1 MHEEWLARWREGRIG
16 FHEGRPNALLER
28 HRAHLSG
35 ARRVLVPLCGK
46 SEDLAF
52 LAAHGHEVIG
62 AELAE
67 QAVSAFFAAHALTP
81 TITPIGPLVAYRA
94 SVITI
99 FVGDI
104 FAITPA
110 VCGPLDALYDR
121 GAIVALPDDVRPRY
135 AAHLRTLLSPTARGL
150 VIGVEYDQSLMVG
163 PPFSV
168 TERELRT
175 LYPDAA
181 IQMLEE
187 QPLSGTG
194 KCTQSGVPA
203 TERCYFVGLDGAP
216 SAVVPA

>member
-16 FHEGRPNALLER
+16 FHEGRPNALLE
-28 HRAHLSG
+28 HHHAHLAG

-67 QAVSAFFAAHALTP
+67 QAVAAFFAEHALTP

-104 FAITPA
+104 FAVTPDI
-110 VCGPLDALYDR
+110 CGPIDGFYDR
-121 GAIVALPDDVRPRY
+121 GAVVALPDDVRPRY
-135 AAHLRTLLSPTARGL
+135 AAHLHRLLSPAARGI
-150 VIGVEYDQSLMVG
+150 VIAVEYDQALMTG

-168 TERELRT
+168 PDRELRT
-175 LYPDAA
+175 LYPGAA
-181 IQMLEE
+181 VDLLAE
-187 QPLSGTG
+187 QPLGGTG
-194 KCTQSGVPA
+194 RCSQAGVPA
-203 TERCYFVGLDGAP
+203 IERCYSVRLDGAP
-216 SAVVPA
+216 GAVVPA